1 MNEKE
6 KKSLIII
13 SSVFIFILVFMVF
26 FTFYRRDAMLSD
38 RTIPKINTEI
48 DPPSHGDCNSSCSNS
63 CKSASPGTSQYN
75 YCYTQ
80 CMSSCSNPVVTPA
93 PTADP
98 TAAPTAAPRIRPSGC
113 KTEGACQSEAAACPN
128 GSNGCSHTSTEDG
141 FYCYTQTC
149 KSSSCS
155 TAPCC
160 INGTTV
166 TSTTVCMENSS
177 ATCGACPTPTPSS
190 DPVTPPS
197 TVNCCVNGTFRTNVL
212 ESQCSTNQRLSGG
225 ACVCETGIM
234 NSSGVCTNVTP
245 TPIAVNCSV
254 LSQHDCNSQAYDRSC
269 KWCSV
274 DAKCKSIS
282 DTCTAPVPTATP
294 KSITCY
300 QFDGNSCSS
309 VSVTEGSCES
319 KGYYSDWTS
328 CRSNIQCGSNEYL
341 YGNSCLSCGTN
352 KSVVSSKCQG
362 NASTCCE
369 SNTNTTGCNANEYLV
384 NGSCKYCPP
393 GYIATDA
400 HPTCHMNVAA
410 GGGVNTA
417 GSSMIETCPS
427 GTYSVGGIVDLG
439 STSKCISC
447 GSGKSSKVGATSAA
461 DCYSLDGVTT
471 DDCTVTTT
479 TKARDV
485 SYHGG
490 NGNSDGSISSSQ
502 GYYVVEVE
510 VNGKGCSGQTLTF
523 NYDNTEGTGNGTYT
537 VYDGFKMTYIAK
549 ITDQEV
555 CNSTASVTGVLKD
568 STGKV
573 TSTSNPATV
582 NTSTDWGLTEKAQC
596 VDKSYLEEHGRNSR
610 NSAENADVDLY
621 YIVLDQ
627 TIKNA
632 DGSISSRCPDPDN
645 QLMVDVWTRACA
657 TCGGTPP
664 TIPVTETDTP
674 SLVYACYGNGR
685 TVESST
691 STVWATGS
699 SSAYPY
705 YLSGV
710 SESDCHPYGCYTNGT
725 DYKWA
730 NNAPSGYTKV
740 DNILSE
746 NMCKKEDEAC
756 YIDSAGEYKWG
767 KYKNNP
773 GYTLIT
779 SIVDSSKCRKM
790 QNPACYTDGNI
801 YLWDNSLPGSNFYI
815 VDGIDDPTKC
825 HPYEK
830 PACYLYNDKYVWG
843 QYASKSGYILVG
855 GIEEKEYC
863 NAGCYV
869 NKNNEYV
876 WGNYSDDSNYTLVPG
891 ITDRIKC
898 GYTPDVPKTDMN
910 VQTIVYIAVAV
921 MSVAGIYFVVR
932 YNNKSKKI

>member
-6 KKSLIII
+6 KKNLIII

-48 DPPSHGDCNSSCSNS
+48 DPPSHGEVDSACMGACMASGGGTVYCTDKCSATPAPSSGGGNSGGSGSGGSSDPEPVVTAAPSCGDYDTASECPSYCQWCRTELS
-63 CKSASPGTSQYN
+63 CKSSGASCAT
-75 YCYTQ
+75 
-80 CMSSCSNPVVTPA
+80 PV
-93 PTADP
+93 P
-98 TAAPTAAPRIRPSGC
+98 TAAPTAVP
-113 KTEGACQSEAAACPN
+113 
-128 GSNGCSHTSTEDG
+128 
-141 FYCYTQTC
+141 
-149 KSSSCS
+149 
-155 TAPCC
+155 TA
-160 INGTTV
+160 V
-166 TSTTVCMENSS
+166 
-177 ATCGACPTPTPSS
+177 PTATPSCEDYDTVS
-190 DPVTPPS
+190 ECPS
-197 TVNCCVNGTFRTNVL
+197 YCQWCRTEL
-212 ESQCSTNQRLSGG
+212 
-225 ACVCETGIM
+225 
-234 NSSGVCTNVTP
+234 
-245 TPIAVNCSV
+245 
-254 LSQHDCNSQAYDRSC
+254 SC
-269 KWCSV
+269 K
-274 DAKCKSIS
+274 AK
-282 DTCTAPVPTATP
+282 TASCATPVPTATP
-294 KSITCY
+294 TPTPESKITCY
-300 QFDGNSCSS
+300 QLADNSCSS
-309 VSVTEGSCES
+309 VSVTGSSCNES
-319 KGYYSDWTS
+319 NGYYSSWTS

-362 NASTCCE
+362 NASTCCV
-369 SNTNTTGCNANEYLV
+369 SNTSTTGCEPGKYNI
-384 NGSCKYCPP
+384 GSSTNINCVSCPDD
-393 GYIATDA
+393 YIATADN
-400 HPTCHMNVAA
+400 PTCHKYIAPGTCPAGSYTA
-410 GGGVNTA
+410 GGTA
-417 GSSMIETCPS
+417 GIGENLCT
-427 GTYSVGGIVDLG
+427 
-439 STSKCISC
+439 SC
-447 GSGKSSKVGATSAA
+447 GAGKSSKAGATSAA

-471 DDCTVTTT
+471 DECTVTTT

-537 VYDGFKMTYIAK
+537 VYDGFKMNYIAK

-725 DYKWA
+725 DYKWV

-855 GIEEKEYC
+855 GIEEKEYW
-863 NAGCYV
+863 AGLIWQGV
-869 NKNNEYV
+869 TEV
-876 WGNYSDDSNYTLVPG
+876 WKYG
-891 ITDRIKC
+891 IAFC
-898 GYTPDVPKTDMN
+898 G
-910 VQTIVYIAVAV
+910 
-921 MSVAGIYFVVR
+921 
-932 YNNKSKKI
+932 KKMWLEQG